1 MTYYKMS
8 NADKSTESNVHLGR
22 VKWFNN
28 KQGYG
33 FVTILEGEHEG
44 LDVFTHHSAIKV
56 ATEQY
61 RYLTQGEYVSFSLK
75 ESEDKNHKF
84 SASDVTGVLGGMLM
98 CETKFLM
105 KSTSREEGRDTGR
118 SRSGSGK
125 WNVVTNN

>member
-1 MTYYKMS
+1 MS
-8 NADKSTESNVHLGR
+8 TAEKTANANVNLGR

-61 RYLTQGEYVSFSLK
+61 RYLTQGEYVSFSLQK
-75 ESEDKNHKF
+75 SGDKNHKF
-84 SASDVTGVLGGMLM
+84 NAADVTGVLGGMLM
-98 CETKFLM
+98 CETKQLM
-105 KSTSREEGRDTGR
+105 KSTSRSDGRNTTRNQSGDTEG
-118 SRSGSGK
+118 GK